1 MVVCSAD
8 TSSSLGCRNHFA
20 LSVSWGGWWMCPSNG
35 ERPQQCCCGAPKQL
49 GASPCPY
56 GQPALAGPAVKL
68 WLSSGFVGL
77 LGDSCVHSLFGRM
90 RLFLHYSRVLFP
102 QTALQLSSAGV
113 DFSFVF
119 LCLSKEMDRVEMRGR
134 GVQGAVLQQSSG
146 DLQGVHC
153 WCPKELLF
161 FLPKV
166 TQLMK

>member
-1 MVVCSAD
+1 
-8 TSSSLGCRNHFA
+8 
-20 LSVSWGGWWMCPSNG
+20 MCPSNG
-35 ERPQQCCCGAPKQL
+35 ERPQQCCRGAPKQL

-68 WLSSGFVGL
+68 WLSRGFVGL

-119 LCLSKEMDRVEMRGR
+119 LCLSKEMGGDEGQRGT
-134 GVQGAVLQQSSG
+134 GSCAPAVLWRPAGSSLLVPKGALVLPSQS
-146 DLQGVHC
+146 D
-153 WCPKELLF
+153 PADE
-161 FLPKV
+161 V
-166 TQLMK
+166 TPNQTHAFEGAQKCTRE